1 MQETKLE
8 LELKSAK
15 TKQVIE
21 NLLCICDK
29 IHEGFSIDGYSID
42 DLPPDYVYTEYCKIV
57 NHDTNSVTK
66 TTIMNMA
73 TIPKPEKL
81 SILGSVLVYP
91 KFDGCSIAIRFIK
104 DNDVKCIYKVEY
116 MGQHIE
122 VFSAGNVHYQLKDY
136 VYILL
141 PQGDFSG
148 KKIIISLV
156 EPEARGV
163 IAISAEKIKA
173 LF

>member
-1 MQETKLE
+1 MTELQEKLFDTMIQFTNYAD
-8 LELKSAK
+8 KPSTSAK
-15 TKQVIE
+15 IISGIIKEI
-21 NLLCICDK
+21 
-29 IHEGFSIDGYSID
+29 IDED
-42 DLPPDYVYTEYCKIV
+42 
-57 NHDTNSVTK
+57 
-66 TTIMNMA
+66 
-73 TIPKPEKL
+73 
-81 SILGSVLVYP
+81 
-91 KFDGCSIAIRFIK
+91 
-104 DNDVKCIYKVEY
+104 KCIYKVEY
-116 MGQHIE
+116 MGQPIE